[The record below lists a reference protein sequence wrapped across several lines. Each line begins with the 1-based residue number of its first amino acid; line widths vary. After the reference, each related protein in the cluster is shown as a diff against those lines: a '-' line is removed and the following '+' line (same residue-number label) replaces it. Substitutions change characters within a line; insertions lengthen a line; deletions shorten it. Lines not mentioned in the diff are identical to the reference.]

1 MVVNDKLISG
11 GEPKIIKIRPVI
23 SKKNYF
29 ILPDGT
35 TNEASYIQIYYI
47 YYILYIRLQQDHST
61 FNTCQ
66 YLPFSKQENLST
78 HSSHHAQ
85 VVLQMILVSIV

>member
-47 YYILYIRLQQDHST
+47 IYYISD
-61 FNTCQ
+61 FNKTTQ
-66 YLPFSKQENLST
+66 HL
-78 HSSHHAQ
+78 
-85 VVLQMILVSIV
+85 ILVNIFLFQSKKIFQHTLRIMPKLSCR